1 MVGFTPGF
9 AYMGSTHERL
19 GLPRR
24 SSPRTRVPAG
34 SVGIAMGQTGI
45 YPSATPGGWNLLGR
59 AEHRD
64 LFDLSRDPPSYFL
77 PGDRVRFGRLSPFPN
92 APMSRPPVEAP
103 GASALDVLGRRPL
116 DYGAGPRARRIP
128 EVRRSRGRGGGRPA
142 LRAANR
148 LVGNEPG
155 PRA

>member
-1 MVGFTPGF
+1 MPTVYDGEDLEDVARRIGATVEEVVRLHSEREYLVYMVGFTPGF

-24 SSPRTRVPAG
+24 STPRTRVPAG

-77 PGDRVRFGRLSPFPN
+77 PGDRVRFV
-92 APMSRPPVEAP
+92 PVDSLP
-103 GASALDVLGRRPL
+103 GASR
-116 DYGAGPRARRIP
+116 RARAAG
-128 EVRRSRGRGGGRPA
+128 V
-142 LRAANR
+142 RAAR
-148 LVGNEPG
+148 TSKFWTAVS
-155 PRA
+155 